1 MVVKN
6 IPGKAAFGEK
16 LAISRTRG
24 TSRPELKI
32 TLTIFYTQASLKWEA
47 FNFPRLKI
55 IEPNK

>member
-24 TSRPELKI
+24 TSRPELKT
-32 TLTIFYTQASLKWEA
+32 TLTIFIHKQV
-47 FNFPRLKI
+47 
-55 IEPNK
+55 